1 MRDRHRETA
10 NDSLP
15 SRPPLGNRN
24 CAHWHCRRRRRVVRH
39 LRSRH
44 VASCAARVVI
54 GAVEAIFDFFKTPVG
69 QVLGIIMLCALF
81 CVIGV
86 VHTAKVYEVKIVAL
100 NAAHQRDI
108 DGLNSAWQVE
118 SGLQVRAQGVDE
130 AGAKFKQDRKDRDDD
145 VDTEVSAKVAAA
157 TADLTAHAD
166 KLQAEVNAYAKLPH
180 QKCVL
185 GPADLDDGV
194 RAPGH

>member
-1 MRDRHRETA
+1 MTA
-10 NDSLP
+10 FLLAHLWAIVTALIGIAGGGAALFAIFGLGMSLP
-15 SRPPLGNRN
+15 ALLG
-24 CAHWHCRRRRRVVRH
+24 
-39 LRSRH
+39 
-44 VASCAARVVI
+44 VVI

-108 DGLNSAWQVE
+108 DGLNSAWQ
-118 SGLQVRAQGVDE
+118 GKVDE